1 MTATTLHEA
10 ATRGDALAT
19 KTLLDANPEQV
30 NAADEHG
37 WTPLHLAAH
46 YGFRAVAELLL
57 AAGADAN
64 ARSVNSMANT
74 PLHAAAAG
82 QQADLALLLLEHGA
96 EINATQHGGFT
107 ALHSAAQNGQ
117 LELVNLLLARGA
129 DPLATNEGGRTAR
142 DFAADGNHTAVLE
155 VLDKASS

>member
-1 MTATTLHEA
+1 MSATTLHDA

-19 KTLLDANPEQV
+19 KAMLDANPDQF
-30 NAADEHG
+30 NATDEHG

-46 YGFRAVAELLL
+46 YGFRNVAELLL

-82 QQADLALLLLEHGA
+82 QQADVAVLLLENGA
-96 EINATQHGGFT
+96 DINATQHGGFT

-117 LELVNLLLARGA
+117 IELVNLLLARGA
-129 DPLATNEGGRTAR
+129 DPAAQTEGGRTAR
-142 DFAADGNHTAVLE
+142 DFAADGSHAAVLA
-155 VLDKASS
+155 VLDQ

>member
-1 MTATTLHEA
+1 
-10 ATRGDALAT
+10 
-19 KTLLDANPEQV
+19 
-30 NAADEHG
+30 
-37 WTPLHLAAH
+37 
-46 YGFRAVAELLL
+46 LLL

-64 ARSVNSMANT
+64 TRSTNSMANT

-117 LELVNLLLARGA
+117 IELVNLLLARGA
-129 DPLATNEGGRTAR
+129 DPAALADGGRTAR
-142 DFAADGNHTAVLE
+142 DFAADGAHEAVLA
-155 VLDKASS
+155 VLDSVASS

>member
-19 KTLLDANPEQV
+19 KALLDANPDQV

-46 YGFRAVAELLL
+46 YGFRDVAALLL

-64 ARSVNSMANT
+64 ARSSNAMANA

-82 QQADLALLLLEHGA
+82 QQADLAVLLLENGA
-96 EINATQHGGFT
+96 EINATQQGGFT

-117 LELVNLLLARGA
+117 IELVNLLLARGA
-129 DPLATNEGGRTAR
+129 NPAATTEGGRTAR
-142 DFAADGNHTAVLE
+142 DFAADGAHEAVLA
-155 VLDKASS
+155 VFDQ